1 MNMKNG
7 NGKWAQ
13 KMIVRGGECDQST
26 LNTGVG
32 WHNETH
38 YLHN

>member
-13 KMIVRGGECDQST
+13 KRLVREDESDQST
-26 LNTGVG
+26 LNTGV
-32 WHNETH
+32 
-38 YLHN
+38 

>member
-13 KMIVRGGECDQST
+13 KIIVRGDASDQST
-26 LNTGVG
+26 LNTGV
-32 WHNETH
+32 
-38 YLHN
+38 